1 MGYTESVSQSSL
13 HIYRNTPTMPKGCK
27 KCDRCGS
34 EKNGPRSYV
43 CKDCG
48 EMFTF
53 KPKSKEAK
61 NTKIIRDFSWK
72 DLVRGDRIKTSSG
85 PYFVKGSDFI
95 PMGYRGRFIV
105 EGIDQ
110 NGILAWGL
118 DKHSG
123 FCHIYMGPDI
133 QNKETGVW
141 KIKHKLMKLK
151 PKLENV

>member
-1 MGYTESVSQSSL
+1 MA
-13 HIYRNTPTMPKGCK
+13 KGQKTCPS
-27 KCDRCGS
+27 CS
-34 EKNGPRSYV
+34 TTTGPRAYV
-43 CKDCG
+43 CKKCG

-72 DLVRGDRIKTSSG
+72 DLVKGDRIKTSSG
-85 PYFVKGSDFI
+85 PYFVKGADFI
-95 PMGYRGRFIV
+95 PMGYRGRFVV